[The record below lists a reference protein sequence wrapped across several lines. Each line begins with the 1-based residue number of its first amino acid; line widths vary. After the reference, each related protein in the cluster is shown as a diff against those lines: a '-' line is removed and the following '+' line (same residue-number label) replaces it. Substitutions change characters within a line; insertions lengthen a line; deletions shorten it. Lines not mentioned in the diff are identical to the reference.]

1 MSDITNILIVE
12 DHKDFRQAV
21 RHFLEVSNVK
31 AHLAE
36 ASSGE
41 EGVLLAK
48 RIKPEIILMDFWLRG
63 INGVEAATQIKVF
76 LPETSIILLTMF
88 DLKDVQPLVNK
99 EIIKEFISKSD
110 LCERLVP
117 TVNKILNASLKP

>member
-1 MSDITNILIVE
+1 MSNILIVE

-21 RHFLEVSNVK
+21 RHFLEVSHIK
-31 AHLAE
+31 ANLME

-41 EGVLLAK
+41 EGVILAN
-48 RIKPEIILMDFWLRG
+48 RFHPEIILMDFWLRG
-63 INGVEAATQIKVF
+63 INGVEAATQIKASV
-76 LPETSIILLTMF
+76 PECSIILLTMF

-110 LCERLVP
+110 LFEKLIPC
-117 TVNKILNASLKP
+117 VNKILNADVKN

>member
-1 MSDITNILIVE
+1 MSNILIVE

-31 AHLAE
+31 ANLVE

-41 EGVLLAK
+41 EGVILAK
-48 RIKPEIILMDFWLRG
+48 RIKPEIILMDFWLKG
-63 INGVEAATQIKVF
+63 INGVDAATQIKESV
-76 LPETSIILLTMF
+76 PQSTIILLTMF

-110 LCERLVP
+110 LCEKLLPCINKVLNGV
-117 TVNKILNASLKP
+117 VNI